1 MSNVSFGLPG
11 FFDAMS
17 KCTFSKNVWLTD
29 WQRDRRGTDGLDKC
43 KVSKTKF
50 FFALL
55 SIHPNFVFPQRGRKG
70 RGGKEP
76 FCFFNISSFYGHRRL
91 GGRKRQKIALNIPP
105 PPPLNRK
112 RNILRTY
119 FLCLPH
125 AERRQCLRVW
135 EWPVFKK
142 VFFKKNLVSLPHC
155 IGRIF
160 ISWEIQIGEI
170 SSWRRF
176 PACEIVTQTFCH
188 SPSSFPP
195 LFCDVSSAATG
206 NFAEK
211 KRGMMKL
218 EQFPLANTEGEF
230 DVCVGRRSYY
240 QQSDMT
246 SFPFP
251 FKIISGHRG
260 VKNAVHATIYFLL
273 YQIWGADRGGGVE
286 ALVWRENKLDRGGN
300 GQDVIKLVWLQAIVF
315 PAITSFCTKSWYFLP
330 NWFWERRDFWSPLQ
344 LSLAEWRKTE
354 KRHPN
359 FFLKKVPP
367 SLSQTQNDNSDWNKC
382 TGGAESGRHAKKG
395 ARGKRRRNVIII
407 MAWCLT
413 TAANIFFCLVGAGF
427 LGGKISVV
435 ASCDFFF
442 FWICDC
448 SLLVFSFFPSL
459 PRFERKEM

>member
-1 MSNVSFGLPG
+1 M
-11 FFDAMS
+11 FDWRTG
-17 KCTFSKNVWLTD
+17 K
-29 WQRDRRGTDGLDKC
+29 GTDAGQTD
-43 KVSKTKF
+43 STSAKF
-50 FFALL
+50 RKQSFFALL
-55 SIHPNFVFPQRGRKG
+55 SIHPNFVLPKRGRKG

-142 VFFKKNLVSLPHC
+142 VVFFKKTLLFLPHC
-155 IGRIF
+155 IGRMF
-160 ISWEIQIGEI
+160 ISWEIKIGEI
-170 SSWRRF
+170 SSSRRF

-251 FKIISGHRG
+251 F
-260 VKNAVHATIYFLL
+260 
-273 YQIWGADRGGGVE
+273 
-286 ALVWRENKLDRGGN
+286 
-300 GQDVIKLVWLQAIVF
+300 
-315 PAITSFCTKSWYFLP
+315 
-330 NWFWERRDFWSPLQ
+330 
-344 LSLAEWRKTE
+344 
-354 KRHPN
+354 
-359 FFLKKVPP
+359 
-367 SLSQTQNDNSDWNKC
+367 
-382 TGGAESGRHAKKG
+382 
-395 ARGKRRRNVIII
+395 
-407 MAWCLT
+407 
-413 TAANIFFCLVGAGF
+413 
-427 LGGKISVV
+427 
-435 ASCDFFF
+435 
-442 FWICDC
+442 
-448 SLLVFSFFPSL
+448 
-459 PRFERKEM
+459 